1 MHERSGNAGVGGKG
15 RGNQARKND
24 EEEERDGKVGCK
36 QFPDSIS
43 RESLLYFTT
52 VFHSVAVDRCRQ
64 MDFSDR

>member
-1 MHERSGNAGVGGKG
+1 MHERSGFAGVGGKG

-43 RESLLYFTT
+43 RESL
-52 VFHSVAVDRCRQ
+52 FHSVAVDRCRQ